1 MGGEVRVPGGRRV
14 CGGAGDGMH
23 GARLKAAGGGQG
35 TRGAHRIGKEH
46 VLHVRDLGGVEAQ
59 RLIERRCALPSRQEG
74 VRCGP
79 RCGPGGGGA
88 WSGGVASGM
97 HGGKVRLKAWGGRA
111 RAERTAN
118 MAYMVM
124 TLDVSKFSGWLNDVA
139 LCRIEGTAY
148 ARFRAGRRKG
158 LGWWRHRSGM
168 HMHGKRARLKAGAPG
183 HVRSARRT

>member
-1 MGGEVRVPGGRRV
+1 MRAEVRAGRR
-14 CGGAGDGMH
+14 
-23 GARLKAAGGGQG
+23 
-35 TRGAHRIGKEH
+35 
-46 VLHVRDLGGVEAQ
+46 GGVERWRRERHALGRSDS
-59 RLIERRCALPSRQEG
+59 RL
-74 VRCGP
+74 
-79 RCGPGGGGA
+79 GGQ
-88 WSGGVASGM
+88 
-97 HGGKVRLKAWGGRA
+97 A
-111 RAERTAN
+111 RAKRTAN

>member
-1 MGGEVRVPGGRRV
+1 
-14 CGGAGDGMH
+14 MH
-23 GARLKAAGGGQG
+23 GARLKTGGAAGHAW
-35 TRGAHRIGKEH
+35 RRAHRIGKEH

-79 RCGPGGGGA
+79 RCGPGPGRR
-88 WSGGVASGM
+88 GGVERWRRERHALGRSDSRL
-97 HGGKVRLKAWGGRA
+97 GGQA
-111 RAERTAN
+111 RAKRTAN

>member
-1 MGGEVRVPGGRRV
+1 
-14 CGGAGDGMH
+14 MH
-23 GARLKAAGGGQG
+23 GARLKTGGAAGHAW
-35 TRGAHRIGKEH
+35 RRAHRIGKEH
-46 VLHVRDLGGVEAQ
+46 VLHVRDLGSVEAQ
-59 RLIERRCALPSRQEG
+59 RLIERRCALPSRKEGVRCEG

-118 MAYMVM
+118 MACMVM

-158 LGWWRHRSGM
+158 LGWWGGGRSGM
-168 HMHGKRARLKAGAPG
+168 YGWVEG
-183 HVRSARRT
+183 ST